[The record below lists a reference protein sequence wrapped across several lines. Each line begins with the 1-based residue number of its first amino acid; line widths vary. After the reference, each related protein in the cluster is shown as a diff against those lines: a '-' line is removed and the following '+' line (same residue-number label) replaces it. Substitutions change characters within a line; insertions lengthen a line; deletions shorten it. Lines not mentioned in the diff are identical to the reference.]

1 MRASQAAVALAFS
14 LALTRADSL
23 DDILKRMDAAA
34 PQFKSMS
41 ASLKRLN
48 YSMRWDEKEEKTGTM
63 RMQRT
68 KDGPAALW
76 DFTGKDPE
84 VIRLKGKT
92 ARIYKPKASIDQEY
106 KAGKEVSSLQETLLL
121 GFGARIADLKKT
133 YDIQAGAADTVGG
146 KHATVIQLT
155 PKSKDLKD
163 IFTRIDLWIPDGESN
178 PVQEKI
184 WKGTKG
190 DYILATYSDLKINPN
205 LPDSAFEFT
214 PPAGT
219 QVIQAN

>member
-1 MRASQAAVALAFS
+1 MRASQAAIALAFS

-23 DDILKRMDAAA
+23 EDVLKRMDAAA
-34 PQFKSMS
+34 PSFKSMS
-41 ASLKRLN
+41 ANLKRVD
-48 YSMRWDEKEEKTGTM
+48 YSKRWDETDERSGTM

-68 KDGPAALW
+68 KDGPAARW
-76 DFTGKDPE
+76 DFIGKDAE

-92 ARIYKPKASIDQEY
+92 ARVYKPKAKMDQEY

-121 GFGARIADLKKT
+121 GFGARVADLKKT
-133 YDIQAGAADTVGG
+133 YDIQAGGADAVDG

-163 IFTRIDLWIPDGESN
+163 LFTRIDLWILDGDSN
-178 PVQEKI
+178 PTQEKI
-184 WKGTKG
+184 WKGAKG
-190 DYILATYSDLKINPN
+190 DYILATYSDLKINPP

-214 PPAGT
+214 PPPDT
-219 QVIQAN
+219 QVVQAN